1 MCPESENERLY
12 FAIKNKVIVL
22 KKDTQWEEIS
32 NNVSEEVKNVLGK
45 TKQDNKP
52 EKETKKTWE
61 K

>member
-22 KKDTQWEEIS
+22 KKDKEWEEVS
-32 NNVSEEVKNVLGK
+32 DNVSEEVKNVIEE
-45 TKQDNKP
+45 TKQDNKL
-52 EKETKKTWE
+52 EKAVKKTWE